1 MPSQL
6 KNHIAMFIIT
16 SLTNPLTQYQVSRYL
31 TDYRENVRSQIYT
44 FENCRR
50 FFIERNRFADL

>member
-1 MPSQL
+1 
-6 KNHIAMFIIT
+6 MFIIT